1 MATRFLLRFTYTNET
16 LRAMINDR
24 TDRRARF
31 ASLLKN

>member
-1 MATRFLLRFTYTNET
+1 MAARFLLSFTYTNET
-16 LRAMINDR
+16 LRAMINDP